1 MNKNVLSYLIK
12 KGLTSAQA
20 AEKLGVSRKLVTRWA
35 KRYEL
40 SFPFRKGT
48 PSILEKSTVKIL
60 LKRGYSNKEIA
71 KIYNLKADGI
81 SFFRSR
87 NNLYCNKE
95 IPYYKKK
102 FIINDY
108 DKSLIIGSI
117 LGDGSIDNNG
127 RFSVTHSMKQS
138 EYCKWKSEKLN
149 GNYRIDKPR
158 FDKRTSKTYYSCSFT
173 KKPCEF
179 TKWLRKELYI
189 PKKRIT
195 KESLKYYNDL
205 SLAIHFMDD
214 GSKANSSYRIATDCF
229 DNESLNIFNQHCKST
244 FGIHFVIDNNGRLYL
259 PIKFKT
265 IFKNIIKPYIH
276 PELEYKL

>member
-12 KGLTSAQA
+12 KGLTSRQA
-20 AEKLGVSRKLVTRWA
+20 AERLGVSRKLVTRWA

-48 PSILEKSTVKIL
+48 PGILEKSTVKVL

-81 SFFRSR
+81 SVFRSR
-87 NNLYCNKE
+87 NNLYCNEE
-95 IPYYKKK
+95 IPYYQKK
-102 FIINDY
+102 FIVSDY
-108 DKSLIIGSI
+108 EKSLIIGSVF
-117 LGDGSIDNNG
+117 GDGSIDKDG
-127 RFSVTHSMKQS
+127 RMAVGHSMKQS
-138 EYCKWKSEKLN
+138 NYCKWKSEKLSGKFVIN
-149 GNYRIDKPR
+149 KPR
-158 FDKRTSKTYYSCSFT
+158 YDERTHKTYFSCSFT
-173 KKPCEF
+173 KKPSVY
-179 TKWLRKELYI
+179 TKWLRQELYT

-214 GSKANSSYRIATDCF
+214 GSRTTSSYRIATDCF
-229 DNESLNIFNQHCKST
+229 DIESLNIFNQHCKET
-244 FGIHFVIDNNGRLYL
+244 FGIHFVIHNSGRLYL
-259 PIKFKT
+259 PVKFKG
-265 IFKNIIKPYIH
+265 IFQKIIKSYIH